1 MPTEDH
7 NTLKVTCFTCKR
19 LKLIKRDIGINFQEF
34 SPAAGHISKKL
45 PHHKPSVGSALDF
58 KPSKPYY
65 GFKYNHRHITQHSI
79 GEENGLRCKL
89 GPQCGKNIQ
98 KLADAPSFY
107 QTSDPQVGSGLDFK
121 PSNMILDTSNMILD
135 TSHNTQ

>member
-1 MPTEDH
+1 MFT
-7 NTLKVTCFTCKR
+7 TL
-19 LKLIKRDIGINFQEF
+19 
-34 SPAAGHISKKL
+34 H
-45 PHHKPSVGSALDF
+45 ALGASGRAWFDF

-65 GFKYNHRHITQHSI
+65 GFKYDLRHITQHSI

-107 QTSDPQVGSGLDFK
+107 QTSGPQGGSSL
-121 PSNMILDTSNMILD
+121 
-135 TSHNTQ
+135 